1 MQDVEVCDFQ
11 LLIIASKISFSKI
24 GKFWVVNF
32 EVMHHDTE
40 ESAWRI
46 PFHLEV
52 FSVFLDI
59 LCILLSTGLMLMA
72 AVMIDLVIRA
82 MAM

>member
-1 MQDVEVCDFQ
+1 MQDVEICDFQ

>member
-1 MQDVEVCDFQ
+1 VQDVEVCDFQ

-59 LCILLSTGLMLMA
+59 LSISLS
-72 AVMIDLVIRA
+72 
-82 MAM
+82 